1 MPTKAKV
8 RFGSA
13 GIPIQCPG
21 SSLEAIECSHN
32 LGLGAMELEFVRGVK
47 LKEENA
53 KKLKP
58 ASKKFDVRL
67 SAHAPYWVNCC
78 SPKKDKQETTQRN
91 LFLSAQACNWAGA
104 RVAVF
109 HPGYYQ
115 GKTSRECFNLTKALF
130 KKLKTH
136 MDKHKIKG
144 VKLGAE
150 TVGKKSQ
157 YGSLDECIELHNSVK
172 EIMLVIDF
180 AHLLARGDWPF
191 KTESDYS
198 RLFAHIEKNAPGYME
213 DFHAHFS
220 CINYSEKGER
230 NHLPLE
236 GKNQP
241 PYKPLMKVLA
251 ENGYG
256 GVVISESPQLEIDA
270 LKMQKEYLKHL

>member
-1 MPTKAKV
+1 MPKKAKV

-13 GIPIQCPG
+13 GIPIQCEG
-21 SSLEAIECSHN
+21 GSLEAIECSHN
-32 LGLGAMELEFVRGVK
+32 LGLGALELEFVRGVK
-47 LKEENA
+47 LKEESA
-53 KKLKP
+53 RKLKP
-58 ASKKFDVRL
+58 ASEKFDVRL

-78 SPKKDKQETTQRN
+78 ATKKEKQETTLRN
-91 LFLSAQACNWAGA
+91 LFLSAQACTWAGA

-115 GKTSRECFNLTKALF
+115 GKTPKECFTLTKSLF
-130 KKLKTH
+130 KKLKAQ

-157 YGSLDECIELHNSVK
+157 YGSLDECIELHNK
-172 EIMLVIDF
+172 IPGIMLVLDF
-180 AHLLARGDWPF
+180 AHLLARGDWPC

-198 RLFAHIEKNAPGYME
+198 KLFAHIEKQLPGYMK
-213 DFHAHFS
+213 DFHSHFS

-256 GVVISESPQLEIDA
+256 GVIISESPQLEIDA
-270 LKMQKEYLKHL
+270 LKMQKEYQKHL